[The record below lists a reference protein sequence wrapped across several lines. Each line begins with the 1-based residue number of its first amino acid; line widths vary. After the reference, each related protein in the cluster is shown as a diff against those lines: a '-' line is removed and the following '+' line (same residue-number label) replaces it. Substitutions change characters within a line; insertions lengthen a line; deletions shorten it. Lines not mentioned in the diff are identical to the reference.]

1 MKKLVLAGLL
11 AWSFAAVL
19 NAAPVVRIDFPCQNF
34 WGQLTCLDQLPDG
47 VWIGE
52 RAGFWDK
59 KKKGYTFPVFID
71 LAKITE
77 FELTFKFEG
86 KHQGFVRLC
95 PALTGYADDDRQEQ
109 TDLQVLAFDVDGDKS
124 FRVPATFKN
133 WYSVTPFVS
142 ATDKELKKDSPVK
155 AGQKYY
161 QIFVTD
167 GKTIRVHAKF
177 KAEK

>member
-1 MKKLVLAGLL
+1 MKKLVLAGLV
-11 AWSFAAVL
+11 AWGFAVVL
-19 NAAPVVRIDFPCQNF
+19 NAAPIVRIDFPCQNF
-34 WGQLTCLDQLPDG
+34 WGQLTCLDRLPDG

-52 RAGFWDK
+52 RAPFYDK

-71 LAKITE
+71 LSKTTE

>member
-11 AWSFAAVL
+11 GWGMAVIL

-34 WGQLTCLDQLPDG
+34 WGQMTCVDELPDG

-52 RAGFWDK
+52 RAGFYDK

-71 LAKITE
+71 LGKITE
-77 FELTFKFEG
+77 FELTFKFDG
-86 KHQGFVRLC
+86 QGMARMS

-124 FRVPATFKN
+124 FRAPATFKN
-133 WYSVTPFVS
+133 WYSMTPFVS

-155 AGQKYY
+155 AGPKYW
-161 QIFVTD
+161 QIFVSN
-167 GKTIRVHAKF
+167 GKTIKVRAKF